1 MPILIYPLK
10 DKSSNTVYVYGGLNN
25 MVGMNQMKKKMV
37 VGIVIGAAIGVVGIG
52 LTLWWAIT
60 TINSY
65 KEGTNKEYNRLY
77 TQDVAVL

>member
-1 MPILIYPLK
+1 
-10 DKSSNTVYVYGGLNN
+10 

-77 TQDVAVL
+77 TQDVAVLNRDVIQGEVITW